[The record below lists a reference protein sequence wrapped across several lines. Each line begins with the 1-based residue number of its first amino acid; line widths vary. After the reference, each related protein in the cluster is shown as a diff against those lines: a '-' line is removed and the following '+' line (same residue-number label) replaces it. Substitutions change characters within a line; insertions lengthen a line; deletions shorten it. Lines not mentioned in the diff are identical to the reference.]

1 MSLTLEPVSIEVV
14 QRLVPLALSRVP
26 AGFPSPAADDLE
38 DLVDPMAWIIRH
50 ESSTFFWRIS
60 GDSLEVEGIFDGDII
75 AIDRAG
81 RKRNGR
87 VVLALVDGG
96 ITLKKLR
103 KAGDEWFLD
112 PHSRNDQHKPIRCTE
127 TTEIWGV
134 AAGIFRR
141 LPIE

>member
-1 MSLTLEPVSIEVV
+1 MSLTLEPISIEVI
-14 QRLVPLALSRVP
+14 QRLVPLALTQVP

-103 KAGDEWFLD
+103 KQGDGEWYLD
-112 PHSRNDQHKPIRCTE
+112 PHSRNDQHKPIRC
-127 TTEIWGV
+127 
-134 AAGIFRR
+134 
-141 LPIE
+141 